1 MAYISRNGND
11 DQLDTPTGLE
21 YRNILRKFTD
31 MHQKPRHLIKSLD
44 IRIEFISKKLS

>member
-21 YRNILRKFTD
+21 YINILRKVTD
-31 MHQKPRHLIKSLD
+31 LHQKPRHLIKSPD
-44 IRIEFISKKLS
+44 IKIQFIPKKLS